1 MRTDYD
7 WLQRFAEGAEGAQGT
22 EGAEGA
28 EGANEGASEG
38 STQEGEGTE
47 GAEGKKKLYT
57 DEDID
62 AIIARRFAKWEK
74 QKQKEI
80 DEAKRLENMN
90 AQERAEHE
98 RDELQRQLSELQNEK
113 ALADMSKTA
122 RKILSD
128 SGITLS
134 DDLLQI
140 LVSTDADATKTAVD
154 NFSKLF
160 SDAVDAAVKERL
172 KGNPP
177 KRGASSGSTITKEE
191 IMKIRDP
198 ELRQKKMLEN
208 RELFGI

>member
-7 WLQRFAEGAEGAQGT
+7 WLQRFAEGAEGTQGT
-22 EGAEGA
+22 EGA

-62 AIIARRFAKWEK
+62 AIIARRFAKWE
-74 QKQKEI
+74 KQKEI

>member
-1 MRTDYD
+1 MRTDWN
-7 WLQRFAEGAEGAQGT
+7 WLQRFADGGDDATEPDGATVETTT
-22 EGAEGA
+22 ED
-28 EGANEGASEG
+28 
-38 STQEGEGTE
+38 TEGTE
-47 GAEGKKKLYT
+47 GKDKGGERRYT
-57 DEDID
+57 DKDID
-62 AIIARRFAKWEK
+62 AIIAKRLAKWEK

-98 RDELQRQLSELQNEK
+98 RDELQKQLDELRNEK

-122 RKILSD
+122 RKMLSD
-128 SGITLS
+128 SGISLS
-134 DDLLQI
+134 DELLSL
-140 LVSTDADATKTAVD
+140 LVSTDADATKENVEGFT
-154 NFSKLF
+154 KLF
-160 SDAVDAAVKERL
+160 NAAVEDAVKERV
-172 KGNPP
+172 KGTPP

>member
-7 WLQRFAEGAEGAQGT
+7 WLQRFAEGAEGTQGT
-22 EGAEGA
+22 EGA

-38 STQEGEGTE
+38 STQGGEGTE
-47 GAEGKKKLYT
+47 GSEGKKKLYT

-122 RKILSD
+122 RKMLSD

>member
-7 WLQRFAEGAEGAQGT
+7 WLQRFAEGAEGTQGT
-22 EGAEGA
+22 EGA

-47 GAEGKKKLYT
+47 GAEGKKLYT

-122 RKILSD
+122 RKMLSD

-177 KRGASSGSTITKEE
+177 KRGASSGSTITKGE

>member
-1 MRTDYD
+1 MQTDYD
-7 WLQRFAEGAEGAQGT
+7 WLQRFAEDGD

-28 EGANEGASEG
+28 EGVEGTDSEASKG
-38 STQEGEGTE
+38 STQESENTE
-47 GAEGKKKLYT
+47 GKNQKLYT

-74 QKQKEI
+74 QKKKEI

-98 RDELQRQLSELQNEK
+98 RDELQRQLSDLLNEK

-122 RKILSD
+122 RKMLSD

>member
-7 WLQRFAEGAEGAQGT
+7 WLQRFAEGAEGTQGT
-22 EGAEGA
+22 EGA

-38 STQEGEGTE
+38 STQGGEGTE
-47 GAEGKKKLYT
+47 GSEGKKKLYT

-122 RKILSD
+122 RKMLSD

-177 KRGASSGSTITKEE
+177 KRGASSGSTFTKEE

>member
-7 WLQRFAEGAEGAQGT
+7 WLQRFAEGAEGTQGT

-28 EGANEGASEG
+28 EGASKGASEG

-47 GAEGKKKLYT
+47 GAEGMKKLYT

-74 QKQKEI
+74 QKKKEI

-98 RDELQRQLSELQNEK
+98 RDELQRQLSELLNEK

-122 RKILSD
+122 RKMLSD

>member
-7 WLQRFAEGAEGAQGT
+7 WLQRFAEGAEGTQGT

-28 EGANEGASEG
+28 EGTQAG

-62 AIIARRFAKWEK
+62 AIISRRFAKWEK

-80 DEAKRLENMN
+80 DEAKKLEHMN

-98 RDELQRQLSELQNEK
+98 RDELQRQLSDLLNEK

-122 RKILSD
+122 RKMLSD

>member
-1 MRTDYD
+1 MQTDYD
-7 WLQRFAEGAEGAQGT
+7 WLQRFAEGAEGTQGT
-22 EGAEGA
+22 EGA
-28 EGANEGASEG
+28 EGANEGASKG
-38 STQEGEGTE
+38 STQESENTE
-47 GAEGKKKLYT
+47 GKNQKLYT

-74 QKQKEI
+74 QKKKEI

-98 RDELQRQLSELQNEK
+98 RDELQRQLSDLLNEK

-122 RKILSD
+122 RKMLSD